1 MRKYI
6 SATLAAIAAIGFAG
20 GAMAEDITV
29 TVPTAD
35 LNLATEAGT
44 ATLDARIDAAVKS
57 VCAQPYIRD
66 LKAMQA
72 YEACKATARAGAL
85 EQVSLANPYEGM
97 ELASIF

>member
-6 SATLAAIAAIGFAG
+6 SAALAAIAAIGYAG
-20 GAMAEDITV
+20 SALAEDVTI

>member
-35 LNLATEAGT
+35 LNLGT